1 MDQRIQGKN
10 FNSLSYTGFLP
21 LIFLYFSG
29 GGGLFSE
36 KILNLVLK
44 FIKIV

>member
-10 FNSLSYTGFLP
+10 FNSILALLFWE
-21 LIFLYFSG
+21 
-29 GGGLFSE
+29 GGLFSE

>member
-10 FNSLSYTGFLP
+10 FNPNLAL
-21 LIFLYFSG
+21 
-29 GGGLFSE
+29 LFWEGDFFGE

>member
-10 FNSLSYTGFLP
+10 FNALSYTGFLILFS
-21 LIFLYFSG
+21 LIFWD

>member
-10 FNSLSYTGFLP
+10 FNSILALF
-21 LIFLYFSG
+21 FWEG
-29 GGGLFSE
+29 GDFFSE

>member
-10 FNSLSYTGFLP
+10 FNSILALFFL
-21 LIFLYFSG
+21 

>member
-1 MDQRIQGKN
+1 MGQRIQGKN
-10 FNSLSYTGFLP
+10 FNSILALLFWE
-21 LIFLYFSG
+21 